1 MHPGPPNAPGP
12 ARAALACALLGFACL
27 SALACIKFSAGNF
40 SYDVGNILQA
50 FHRSL
55 DGAWMQGTVNGGETN
70 FSRWESH
77 TEFIFAPLVPLFALF
92 PHAAT
97 LFLAQAAALAAGGW
111 AVFALARE
119 RWGEGWQ
126 AFLCSLA
133 YWSFP
138 FLFNLQ
144 LSGLHS
150 DPFFIAPYLLAWQAH
165 KGGRPGRFWAW
176 TLSAT
181 SVKEYACIFNLLLGA
196 VIVGENRKRAYGLWA
211 LGLGQFLALTPLV
224 NRLFRDPGVRAGIRL
239 NLEAHNFPAGHG
251 VTAVSHAFAAN
262 VADPAYLPKLLALAA
277 LFGWSWI
284 RYPKGLLLAG
294 PIFLALTAVISET
307 LFIDHHFSLLM
318 PALFIG
324 LVEALAGLAPARR
337 RLYLAAGLLAP
348 SLALLLAHPD
358 SPASLSLREV
368 YLHPEY
374 RNPFHYRI
382 TPHDRIA
389 DSLLAGL
396 PKALAVA
403 SEHDLRPKLA
413 DREWAFI
420 HPHPFD
426 SLRADRYVFD
436 FFETTGLIPHEERRI
451 RCAALLRS
459 PDFSLTGFTDGL
471 LLLAKGANLPHSLPA
486 SRFSWDTVT
495 DRTPSRMLSA
505 VSPADRP
512 PGQARP
518 GRPAIPVTV
527 RASLRRGP
535 EGYLLESEYAGSFG
549 PAGAVVS
556 VFTSAA
562 GDSLRVLHLPG
573 YLFAR
578 LSGLPAGEYRET
590 LAFRGPGNLLDG
602 TWKWE
607 MRFHAGSA
615 YLPLAGRGD
624 QILESRSLGMARPW
638 ASREDGPRGL
648 D

>member
-1 MHPGPPNAPGP
+1 
-12 ARAALACALLGFACL
+12 LACALIGFGCLSVLACL
-27 SALACIKFSAGNF
+27 QYSAANF

-70 FSRWESH
+70 ISRWESH
-77 TEFIFAPLVPLFALF
+77 TEFIFAALVPLFALL

-111 AVFALARE
+111 AVFSLARE

-165 KGGRPGRFWAW
+165 KSGGGAGRPGRFWAW
-176 TLSAT
+176 ILVAT
-181 SVKEYACIFNLLLGA
+181 SVKEYACIFNFLLGA
-196 VIVGENRKRAYGLWA
+196 VISGENRKRAYGLWA
-211 LGLGQFLALTPLV
+211 LSFGQFLILTPVTNL
-224 NRLFRDPGVRAGIRL
+224 LFRASGLRL
-239 NLEAHNFPAGHG
+239 NLEAHNFPAGQG
-251 VTAVSHAFAAN
+251 VSAVSHVFAAN
-262 VADPAYLPKLLALAA
+262 LADPAFVPKLLAMVA

-294 PIFLALTAVISET
+294 PIFLALTLVISET
-307 LFIDHHFSLLM
+307 LFIDHHFALLM

-324 LVEALAGLAPARR
+324 MVEALATVSPDRR
-337 RLYLAAGLLAP
+337 KLYLSAGLLAP
-348 SLALLLAHPD
+348 SLGLLLAHPD
-358 SPASLSLREV
+358 SPASLCLREV
-368 YLHPEY
+368 YFHPEY
-374 RNPFHYRI
+374 RNPFHYRV

-389 DSLLAGL
+389 DTLLAGI
-396 PKALAVA
+396 PKGLAVA

-436 FFETTGLIPHEERRI
+436 FFETTGLIPHEDRRA
-451 RCAALLRS
+451 RCSALLRS
-459 PDFSLTGFTDGL
+459 PDFSLAAFTDGL
-471 LLLAKGANLPHSLPA
+471 LLLAKGRDLPHSLPA
-486 SRFSWDTVT
+486 SRFAWETVT
-495 DRTPSRMLSA
+495 DITKPEPESA
-505 VSPADRP
+505 APAAATRPPDRP
-512 PGQARP
+512 PAAP
-518 GRPAIPVTV
+518 GTPGIPVTV
-527 RASLRRGP
+527 RASLARDAD
-535 EGYLLESEYAGSFG
+535 GYRLEAEYLGSFG
-549 PAGAVVS
+549 PAEAVVS
-556 VFTSAA
+556 VFTGPS

-578 LSGLPAGEYRET
+578 LSRLPPGRYRET
-590 LAFRGPGNLLDG
+590 LAFRGPANLLDG
-602 TWKWE
+602 SWKWE
-607 MRFHAGSA
+607 LRFHAGSA
-615 YLPLAGRGD
+615 YLPLAGRAD
-624 QILESRSLGMARPW
+624 QILERRPLGMARPGPV
-638 ASREDGPRGL
+638 REAGREAGR
-648 D
+648 